1 VIKLRDTRLG
11 IGFASS
17 AMSVFAPRKSV
28 IIDMIMVQLL
38 AVIVTLGIILV
49 TGTSSLSSDNVA
61 YLVAGLFGSFLM
73 LGSIYSRI
81 SQV

>member
-1 VIKLRDTRLG
+1 
-11 IGFASS
+11 
-17 AMSVFAPRKSV
+17 
-28 IIDMIMVQLL
+28 MVQLL

>member
-1 VIKLRDTRLG
+1 MIKLRDTRLG

-17 AMSVFAPRKSV
+17 AMSVFA
-28 IIDMIMVQLL
+28 DMIMVQLL